1 MTTQQIPQ
9 TKRNFE
15 SHTTYLTSQQLQR
28 VKKNWNFDQE
38 RIEVER
44 VVLID
49 DDSIFNFIS
58 EKLLLK
64 FEARI
69 ACKSFTDPRRALAY
83 MEDQEVDLILLDLNI
98 PYLNGWQ
105 FLEAMEERGFESPVF
120 ILTSSILKEDAD
132 RAEKHPLVKG
142 YVSKP
147 LEIRHLESIC
157 LKGGRGLTACLL
169 DFL

>member
-83 MEDQEVDLILLDLNI
+83 MEDQEVDLILLDLNM

-157 LKGGRGLTACLL
+157 
-169 DFL
+169 